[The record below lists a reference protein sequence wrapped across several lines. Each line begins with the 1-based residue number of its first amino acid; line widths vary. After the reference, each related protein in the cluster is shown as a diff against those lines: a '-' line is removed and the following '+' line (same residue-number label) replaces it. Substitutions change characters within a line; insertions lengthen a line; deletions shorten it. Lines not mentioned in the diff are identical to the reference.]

1 MIVLDDLSTQ
11 LQVQDPEEKR
21 LITGVSWK
29 QYEALLAALDDSP
42 GYRITYLE
50 GVLEIGSPS
59 RRHESEKERIGT
71 QLEIYFMETDT
82 AFFPLG
88 STTFRSQGQR
98 GGTEPDKSYCL
109 GTEKD
114 FPDLAIEVVITSG
127 GLDRLEVYSRL
138 GVPEVWFW
146 QDDRFF
152 LYHRRE
158 DRLAEFPQ
166 TYGYELIPQS
176 QLLLRLDIELLATFV
191 HHSQPL
197 TAAKE
202 FRQRLRQQLDHDALS
217 RS

>member
-21 LITGVSWK
+21 LITGVSWE

-42 GYRITYLE
+42 AYRVTYLD
-50 GVLEIGSPS
+50 GVLEIVSPS

-71 QLEIYFMETDT
+71 LLELYFMETDT

-88 STTFRSQGQR
+88 STTLRSGGRR
-98 GGTEPDKSYCL
+98 GGAEPDKSYCL

-127 GLDRLEVYSRL
+127 GLDRLAVYSRL

-146 QDDRFF
+146 QEDRFS

-158 DRLAEFPQ
+158 DKPAAFLQ
-166 TYGYELIPQS
+166 TSGYELIAHS
-176 QLLLRLDIELLATFV
+176 QLLPGLDIALLATCV
-191 HHSQPL
+191 RHPHPL

-202 FRQRLRQQLDHDALS
+202 FRQRLRQQLDHDTPS
-217 RS
+217 MS